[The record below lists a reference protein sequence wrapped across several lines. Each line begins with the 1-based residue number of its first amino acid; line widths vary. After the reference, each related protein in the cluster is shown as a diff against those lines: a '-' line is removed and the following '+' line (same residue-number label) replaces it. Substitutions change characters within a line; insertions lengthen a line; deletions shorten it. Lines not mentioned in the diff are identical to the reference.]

1 MRAAVAT
8 ALLFF
13 SARAAAQERP
23 LVDVAAGVGGVSRH
37 LSYHQDVF
45 GRFAP
50 YDLTIAPSLLVRA
63 ELYPLA
69 ATDLTVLR
77 DLGLVA
83 SGEFVLGLSSQGADG
98 RARDTSFWSADAGL
112 RYRVVYGDGELGLS
126 ARWMLQR
133 FVVGGGSAGDA
144 ALVPAISYQSL
155 RPGVDLQ
162 HRLNARARLLLG
174 FGWLFV
180 FDAGEL
186 TERYFPRA
194 TIHAADATVG
204 AAFAVTGALELRV
217 VLGARRY
224 FYDMR
229 VEPGD
234 VYLAGGA
241 VDHVFTGSLTAAWRR

>member
-1 MRAAVAT
+1 MRAALVT
-8 ALLFF
+8 ALLLVATTA
-13 SARAAAQERP
+13 SAQERP
-23 LVDVAAGVGGVSRH
+23 LVDGAVGLGGVSRH

-50 YDLTIAPSLLVRA
+50 YNLTVAPSVLFRGEVYLFAATPLKALQDLGIVGGA
-63 ELYPLA
+63 ELVFG
-69 ATDLTVLR
+69 AT
-77 DLGLVA
+77 
-83 SGEFVLGLSSQGADG
+83 SQGPDG
-98 RARDTSFWSADAGL
+98 RSRDTSFTSTEAGL
-112 RYRVVYGDGELGLS
+112 RYRFPYASGEVGVS

-133 FVVGGGSAGDA
+133 FVIGPGSASDA
-144 ALVPAISYQSL
+144 AIVPAISYQSV

-162 HRLNARARLLLG
+162 HRVSARVRLLAG

-180 FDAGEL
+180 LDAGEL

-204 AAFAVTGALELRV
+204 AAVAVTGPLELRV

-224 FYDMR
+224 FHDMR

-234 VYLAGGA
+234 AYLAGGA
-241 VDHVFTGSLTAAWRR
+241 VDQVFTGSLTAAWRR

>member
-1 MRAAVAT
+1 MRAALLIASMLVAT
-8 ALLFF
+8 TA
-13 SARAAAQERP
+13 SAQERP
-23 LVDVAAGVGGVSRH
+23 FVDVAAGLGGVSRH

-50 YDLTIAPSLLVRA
+50 YDLNVAPSLLVRA

-69 ATDLTVLR
+69 STNLTGLR
-77 DLGLVA
+77 DLGVVA
-83 SGEFVLGLSSQGADG
+83 GGEFVLGVTSQGADG
-98 RARDTSFWSADAGL
+98 RDRDTSFWSADAGL
-112 RYRVVYGDGELGLS
+112 RYRIVYGSGEVGVS
-126 ARWMLQR
+126 ARWMIQR
-133 FVVGGGSAGDA
+133 FVIGPGSPSNA
-144 ALVPAISYQSL
+144 AIVPAISYQSV

-162 HRLNARARLLLG
+162 HRLSARWRLMAG

-180 FDAGEL
+180 LDAGEL

-204 AAFAVTGALELRV
+204 AAVAVTGALELRV

-224 FYDMR
+224 FHDMQ

-234 VYLAGGA
+234 AYLAGGA
-241 VDHVFTGSLTAAWRR
+241 VDQVFTGSLTAAWRR